1 MHEGKA
7 VAVAVAVAAGE
18 KAGED
23 ASGEGVRGE
32 REEGA
37 IPRGRAGT
45 RLYASLIERK
55 TPFFVP
61 LLNISYF
68 ASTPFTWLGN
78 FTKFHP
84 GCFAPQFIL
93 S

>member
-1 MHEGKA
+1 MHE
-7 VAVAVAVAAGE
+7 AVAVAVAAGE

-32 REEGA
+32 REEEKTLAVAGSGEGA

-55 TPFFVP
+55 TPLFY
-61 LLNISYF
+61 SYRMN
-68 ASTPFTWLGN
+68 SDYD
-78 FTKFHP
+78 
-84 GCFAPQFIL
+84 L
-93 S
+93 SVCGLR

>member
-1 MHEGKA
+1 MHEGKAVA

-32 REEGA
+32 REEKTLAVAGSGEEGA

-55 TPFFVP
+55 TPLF
-61 LLNISYF
+61 
-68 ASTPFTWLGN
+68 
-78 FTKFHP
+78 
-84 GCFAPQFIL
+84 
-93 S
+93 